1 MRTGHLAAIK
11 AIGADKITQD
21 KILQSLQSEIN
32 ILRSVVHP
40 NIVKLL
46 DYERREVREAPC
58 AYAGPA
64 LDLHARCYP
73 TRFTSPIS
81 YLTIDF
87 ISLRWCFRSSAKG

>member
-46 DYERREVREAPC
+46 DYERRDVRLA
-58 AYAGPA
+58 
-64 LDLHARCYP
+64 
-73 TRFTSPIS
+73 F
-81 YLTIDF
+81 
-87 ISLRWCFRSSAKG
+87 